1 MMTIVS
7 FETSAVVEAASAA
20 KTCAAAP
27 HPADISNVPS
37 NTLSPFIRMIR
48 LSPIFSSLFFNL
60 ASPRPAPTGRERLAA
75 HYCKQYANATTND
88 KHSHMKIDGGI
99 TQSSSW
105 CAIFPA

>member
-60 ASPRPAPTGRERLAA
+60 ASPRADWPERLAA

-99 TQSSSW
+99 TQSSSC
-105 CAIFPA
+105 CAIFSA

>member
-7 FETSAVVEAASAA
+7 FETSAAVEAASAA

-48 LSPIFSSLFFNL
+48 LSPIFSSLFFQP
-60 ASPRPAPTGRERLAA
+60 SPRANSPRGMAA
-75 HYCKQYANATTND
+75 HYCKQYANAQNNNN
-88 KHSHMKIDGGI
+88 HSHMTNGDGI
-99 TQSSSW
+99 TQSSS
-105 CAIFPA
+105 P

>member
-60 ASPRPAPTGRERLAA
+60 ASPRADWPGETGGALLQTI
-75 HYCKQYANATTND
+75 CKRNN
-88 KHSHMKIDGGI
+88 
-99 TQSSSW
+99 
-105 CAIFPA
+105 